1 MAQVND
7 YNIANA
13 SGATVRADLNLVFGA
28 IKTLNSG
35 GNDPS
40 NPLAFMPYV
49 DTNDNNNLKIR
60 NSANNGY
67 TTVGPVNSANLGL
80 LPRSG
85 GEMTGQITVKTGTN
99 ASPSVGFS
107 GDQDTGLFSANQDK
121 IGFTVG
127 GSHISTMENSGLFVH
142 AIGGSTRGLFL
153 NDADNSRHIVL
164 RSPDV
169 VANNLTYRFPASITD
184 GGFMKTDSSGNLSF
198 QVISGVP
205 TGVIFA
211 LPDTQATGT
220 GYQSNGI
227 PDGYLECNGQLLSRT
242 TYAALFNVIGTR
254 YGNTSGSNFRVP
266 DLRGEFVRGF
276 DNGRN
281 IDSDRVSASDG
292 IGSSQTS
299 QNKQHNHTAT
309 SSVTDPGHRH
319 LPQSQSANSQQTN
332 GHGVAINDT
341 IIGNYGGG
349 SGVGLGPIGN
359 RHFLQNTTTGISVS
373 TTTANDGGSE
383 TRPRNVA
390 MMYVIRT

>member
-99 ASPSVGFS
+99 SSPSVGFS

-169 VANNLTYRFPASITD
+169 VTNNLTYRFPASITD

-220 GYQSNGI
+220 GYQTNGI
-227 PDGYLECNGQLLSRT
+227 PDGYLECNGQLLSRS

-266 DLRGEFVRGF
+266 DLRGEFIRGF

-281 IDSDRVSASDG
+281 IDNNRT
-292 IGSSQTS
+292 IGSNQVSNNLLHDHSVDIQS
-299 QNKQHNHTAT
+299 QNHHITGTISRISESFAVHGQAT
-309 SSVTDPGHRH
+309 GAFTKAGNSEALLSPATVDNSPLGSV
-319 LPQSQSANSQQTN
+319 SFSANHS
-332 GHGVAINDT
+332 HHV
-341 IIGNYGGG
+341 
-349 SGVGLGPIGN
+349 SG
-359 RHFLQNTTTGISVS
+359 TTGARGDSVE
-373 TTTANDGGSE
+373 A
-383 TRPRNVA
+383 RPRNIA
-390 MMYVIRT
+390 MMYIIKI

>member
-1 MAQVND
+1 MSQVND

-40 NPLAFMPYV
+40 NPLAFMPYE

-85 GEMTGQITVKTGTN
+85 GEMTGQITVKTGTT

-107 GDQDTGLFSANQDK
+107 GDQDTGIFQANQDK

-153 NDADNSRHIVL
+153 NDADNSRHITL

-266 DLRGEFVRGF
+266 DLRGEFIRGF

-281 IDSDRVSASDG
+281 IDNNRT
-292 IGSSQTS
+292 IGSNQVSNNLLHDHSVDIQS
-299 QNKQHNHTAT
+299 QNHHITGTISRISESFAVHGQAT
-309 SSVTDPGHRH
+309 GAFSKAGNSEALLSPATVDNSPLGSV
-319 LPQSQSANSQQTN
+319 SFSANHS
-332 GHGVAINDT
+332 HHVS
-341 IIGNYGGG
+341 G
-349 SGVGLGPIGN
+349 S
-359 RHFLQNTTTGISVS
+359 TGARGD
-373 TTTANDGGSE
+373 ANE
-383 TRPRNVA
+383 ARPRNIA
-390 MMYVIRT
+390 MMYIIKI

>member
-60 NSANNGY
+60 NSSNNGY

-281 IDSDRVSASDG
+281 IDNNRT
-292 IGSSQTS
+292 IGSSQVSNNLLHDHTVDIQS
-299 QNKQHNHTAT
+299 QNHHITGTISRISESFAVHGQAT
-309 SSVTDPGHRH
+309 GAFTKAGNSENLLSPATTDASPLGSV
-319 LPQSQSANSQQTN
+319 SFSANHS
-332 GHGVAINDT
+332 HHVS
-341 IIGNYGGG
+341 G
-349 SGVGLGPIGN
+349 S
-359 RHFLQNTTTGISVS
+359 TGARGDSVE
-373 TTTANDGGSE
+373 A
-383 TRPRNVA
+383 RPRNIA
-390 MMYVIRT
+390 IMYIIKI